1 MTTAQMILDYGTALP
16 AVGSL
21 LDRRVMRLVPERKV
35 AALCVAPNSEYRA
48 MPGVECYDMAR
59 DVRTFAGGMPVVAH
73 PPCRTW
79 SAYTAH
85 QAKAPL
91 GEQELGLLCAE
102 WLRREGGVLE
112 HPAHSRL
119 FEAARLPMPGHR
131 LGDLYTMLVWQAWWG
146 YPMRKATWLCF
157 SRVDVREL
165 ALPYRPHDSRSGEG
179 DRRRQQV
186 MSKHQRAA
194 TVPALAAWLVGAA
207 RKAHNVRIEPGA
219 SKTPK

>member
-1 MTTAQMILDYGTALP
+1 MHGADLFTDAPERP
-16 AVGSL
+16 AVHGPV
-21 LDRRVMRLVPERKV
+21 DRTVVRPV
-35 AALCVAPNSEYRA
+35 AALCVAPNSGYKG
-48 MPGVECYDMAR
+48 MPLVDCYDKAR
-59 DVRTFAGGMPVVAH
+59 DVRSFAGGMPVVAH

-85 QAKAPL
+85 QAKAPP
-91 GEQELGLLCAE
+91 GEKELWLLCAE
-102 WLRREGGVLE
+102 WLRCEGGVLE

-119 FEAARLPMPGHR
+119 FEAARLPMPGQR

-194 TVPALAAWLVGAA
+194 TVPSFASWLVAAA
-207 RKAHNVRIEPGA
+207 RMTHNVRGEPQPA
-219 SKTPK
+219 APRTTE